1 MNKFNIAQKL
11 AREYAK
17 KIKDNDVISIVQI
30 GSSLRKE
37 DFTPY
42 SDLDFLVIYKKT
54 VKDFLRHDKIRD
66 FEVNIIQ
73 HGKNQFV
80 KSLKEGNSV
89 DLVALKF
96 GRVLYDNGFFE
107 QQRDTGYKPTQKTV
121 DKWLHTASFN
131 LGDASINYTLP
142 ACMCCYF
149 KSLHHAARE
158 FCRAIIVKEH
168 NKVVEGNNDIINM
181 LRDKY
186 PKICKNFE
194 LIINGRRSYDN
205 FDSKLIK
212 SRFSRNSGLG
222 KYLLAAEEIAI
233 EAFRICK
240 NLEISKVND
249 LISRLAKKYQIEYF
263 HSFHLIPE
271 SKRILIN
278 LILKRDKAA
287 IFIYNIED
295 RTLRKLEKPT

>member
-17 KIKDNDVISIVQI
+17 KIKDTDVISIVQI

-37 DFTPY
+37 DFTPD

-54 VKDFLRHDKIRD
+54 VKDFLRHDKIGD

-89 DLVALKF
+89 DLIALKF
-96 GRVLYDNGFFE
+96 GKVLYDNGFFK
-107 QQRDTGYKPTQKTV
+107 QQRDRVYKPTQKTV

-142 ACMCCYF
+142 TCMCCYF
-149 KSLHHAARE
+149 KSLQHAARE

-168 NKVVEGNNDIINM
+168 NEIIEGNNNIVNR

-186 PKICKNFE
+186 PKICKNFD
-194 LIINGRRSYDN
+194 LIINGRKSYKN

-212 SRFSRNSGLG
+212 SRFIKNSGLG

-240 NLEISKVND
+240 DLDMSKVND
-249 LISRLAKKYQIEYF
+249 LISRLTKKYQIEYF

-271 SKRILIN
+271 SKQILIN
-278 LILKRDKAA
+278 MILKRNKVA

-295 RTLRKLEKPT
+295 KTLRKLKKPT